1 MSRVTF
7 HSLLD
12 KRIILLLI
20 LMQNSQHNACE
31 HLRFSFE
38 HASMCVCTVYVTKTY
53 QKSKQEMLTHKSIC
67 NLQSN
72 VTAVK
77 ALEHSGLM
85 CMHQPNIN
93 ADARGD
99 GEDSFFL

>member
-1 MSRVTF
+1 MP
-7 HSLLD
+7 
-12 KRIILLLI
+12 
-20 LMQNSQHNACE
+20 NSQHNACE

-38 HASMCVCTVYVTKTY
+38 HASMCVCTKTC

-77 ALEHSGLM
+77 ALERSGLM